1 MMGGIGGGDKDGW
14 QTKSASLKAVVESI
28 AQGGGLQDANA
39 YVALKDATALFDQR
53 KFEEAFRLAGLAF
66 ACCSAGPSAEEMD
79 GVAAK

>member
-1 MMGGIGGGDKDGW
+1 MYH
-14 QTKSASLKAVVESI
+14 SLKAVVESI